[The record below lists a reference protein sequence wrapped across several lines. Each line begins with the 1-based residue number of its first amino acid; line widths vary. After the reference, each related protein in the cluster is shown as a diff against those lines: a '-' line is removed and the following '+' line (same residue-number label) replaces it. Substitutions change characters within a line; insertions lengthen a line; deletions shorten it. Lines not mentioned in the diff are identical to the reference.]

1 MTSER
6 IIDHRY
12 TTLRLLGSGGMG
24 EVYLARDKILGREV
38 AIKVLRKRYAEDEE
52 FVARFRRE
60 ARSAAALP
68 HPNVISVHDLGRS
81 GDGDHYIAMEYVP
94 GGTLK
99 QRLLQGGALRPAAA
113 AALALQIAD
122 ALDAAHARG
131 IIHRDVKPQNVL
143 LTAGGNAKL
152 ADFGIAAAASP
163 VVGSRTTPV
172 IGTPSYMSP
181 EQVSGEPVGPASD
194 LYSLGV
200 VLYEMLTGEV
210 PCGAGN
216 PAAGVAKQTNETPR
230 SPKRLDPRIPEE
242 VDSLVAKL
250 LARRPA
256 DRYADAAEL
265 ARDLRRLG
273 DGFPP
278 VATTPD
284 AGPSGER
291 KAAGSVGERGLARIL
306 RGAGNGKK
314 RLGMPILGAPLAVA
328 LFAATFLFVAAGWA
342 VSRDSGDLRSDPG
355 TQDGFGWTPAESSPA
370 ALDAAAASRAKGTG
384 DPGTSGDASDAIG
397 GQPGGSVFVHR
408 ATTENVSAN
417 SSYIDDPSTNDNPDA
432 VLTVTQNWNPGG
444 DGGTYNAHPIG
455 VWYDASA
462 EKWAIANEDRAAM
475 PKGAAFNV
483 VVSRDPA
490 EAEQEEASRKE
501 TVREHRGHGSLK
513 A

>member
-1 MTSER
+1 MITER
-6 IIDHRY
+6 IISHRY
-12 TTLRLLGSGGMG
+12 ATLRLLGSGGMG

-68 HPNVISVHDLGRS
+68 HPNVVSVHDLGRS
-81 GDGDHYIAMEYVP
+81 EDGDHYIAMEYVS

-99 QRLLQGGALRPAAA
+99 QRLVEGGALRPAAA
-113 AALALQIAD
+113 AAVALQIAD

-131 IIHRDVKPQNVL
+131 IVHRDVKPQNVL

-152 ADFGIAAAASP
+152 ADFGIAGAASGAVDSRTIP
-163 VVGSRTTPV
+163 VV
-172 IGTPSYMSP
+172 GTPSYMSP
-181 EQVSGEPVGPASD
+181 EQISGEPVGPASD

-200 VLYEMLTGEV
+200 VLYEMLTGDPV
-210 PCGAGN
+210 
-216 PAAGVAKQTNETPR
+216 AGVAKQTNETPG

-242 VDSLVAKL
+242 IDSLVAKL

-278 VATTPD
+278 VAANPD
-284 AGPSGER
+284 VGPSGER
-291 KAAGSVGERGLARIL
+291 KAAGSVGARGLARIL

-328 LFAATFLFVAAGWA
+328 LFAATFLFGAAGWA
-342 VSRDSGDLRSDPG
+342 VSRDSGELRSDPG
-355 TQDGFGWTPAESSPA
+355 TQDEYGWTPAESSPA
-370 ALDAAAASRAKGTG
+370 TLEAEAASRAKGTG
-384 DPGTSGDASDAIG
+384 DPGTNGDASDAIG
-397 GQPGGSVFVHR
+397 AQPGGSVFVHR
-408 ATTENVSAN
+408 ATSENVSAN
-417 SSYIDDPSTNDNPDA
+417 SSYIDDPSTNGNPDA

-475 PKGAAFNV
+475 PEGAAFNV

-490 EAEQEEASRKE
+490 EAEQTSRRA
-501 TVREHRGHGSLK
+501 TVREHRERGGIK
-513 A
+513 G

>member
-1 MTSER
+1 MISER
-6 IIDHRY
+6 IISHRY
-12 TTLRLLGSGGMG
+12 ATLRLLGSGGMG

-52 FVARFRRE
+52 YVARFRRE
-60 ARSAAALP
+60 ARSAASLS
-68 HPNVISVHDLGRS
+68 HPNVVSIHDLGCS

-99 QRLLQGGALRPAAA
+99 QRLVEGGALRPAAA
-113 AALALQIAD
+113 AAVALQIAD

-131 IIHRDVKPQNVL
+131 IVHRDVKPQNVL

-152 ADFGIAAAASP
+152 ADFGIAGAASP
-163 VVGSRTTPV
+163 AVGSRTTPV
-172 IGTPSYMSP
+172 VGTPSYMSP

-200 VLYEMLTGEV
+200 ILYEMLTGEAPFCV
-210 PCGAGN
+210 GN
-216 PAAGVAKQTNETPR
+216 PGAAAAKRTNDPPWSPR
-230 SPKRLDPRIPEE
+230 RLDPGIPEGM
-242 VDSLVAKL
+242 DSLVVKL

-265 ARDLRRLG
+265 AGDLRRLR
-273 DGFPP
+273 DGLPP
-278 VATTPD
+278 VAANPD

-291 KAAGSVGERGLARIL
+291 KSVGPVGARGLARIL

-328 LFAATFLFVAAGWA
+328 LFAATFLFGAAGWA
-342 VSRDSGDLRSDPG
+342 VSRDSGEFRSDPG
-355 TQDGFGWTPAESSPA
+355 TQDEYGWTPAESSPA
-370 ALDAAAASRAKGTG
+370 TLEAEAASRAKGTG
-384 DPGTSGDASDAIG
+384 DPGTNGDASDAIG
-397 GQPGGSVFVHR
+397 AQPGGSVFVHR
-408 ATTENVSAN
+408 ATPENVSAN
-417 SSYIDDPSTNDNPDA
+417 SSYIDDPSTNGKPDA

-462 EKWAIANEDRAAM
+462 EEWAIANEDRAAM
-475 PKGAAFNV
+475 PEGAAFNV

-490 EAEQEEASRKE
+490 EAEQTSRRE
-501 TVREHRGHGSLK
+501 IVHEHRERGGIK
-513 A
+513 G

>member
-1 MTSER
+1 MVSDR
-6 IIDHRY
+6 IISHRY
-12 TTLRLLGSGGMG
+12 ATSRLLGSGGMG

-68 HPNVISVHDLGRS
+68 HPNVVSVHDLGRS
-81 GDGDHYIAMEYVP
+81 GDGRYYIAMEYVP

-99 QRLLQGGALRPAAA
+99 QRLAEGEAFRPDAAA
-113 AALALQIAD
+113 AVALQIAD

-131 IIHRDVKPQNVL
+131 IVHRDVKPQNVL
-143 LTAGGNAKL
+143 LTAGGDAKL
-152 ADFGIAAAASP
+152 ADFGIAGAASLAA
-163 VVGSRTTPV
+163 GSPATPV
-172 IGTPSYMSP
+172 AGTPRYMSP

-200 VLYEMLTGEV
+200 VLYEMLTGEA
-210 PCGAGN
+210 PFRAEN
-216 PAAGVAKQTNETPR
+216 LASAERRDEPLR
-230 SPKRLDPRIPEE
+230 SPRRLDPRIPEE
-242 VDSLVAKL
+242 MDSLVAKL

-265 ARDLRRLG
+265 ARDLRRLE

-278 VATTPD
+278 VAANPG
-284 AGPSGER
+284 AVPSGER
-291 KAAGSVGERGLARIL
+291 RATTVHARGLARIL
-306 RGAGNGKK
+306 RGATNKKQPLGK
-314 RLGMPILGAPLAVA
+314 PILGAPLAVA
-328 LFAATFLFVAAGWA
+328 LFAAILLFGAAGWA
-342 VSRDSGDLRSDPG
+342 VPRGSGDLRSERGPH
-355 TQDGFGWTPAESSPA
+355 DGYGRTATESSPA
-370 ALDAAAASRAKGTG
+370 ALNAVAANPAEEAG
-384 DPGTSGDASDAIG
+384 DPGTDGDASDAIG
-397 GQPGGSVFVHR
+397 AQPGGSVFVHR
-408 ATTENVSAN
+408 ATSENVSAN

-444 DGGTYNAHPIG
+444 DDGTYNAHPIG

-475 PKGAAFNV
+475 PEGAAFNV

-490 EAEQEEASRKE
+490 EAEQTSWRE
-501 TVREHRGHGSLK
+501 TVHEHRDRGGIK
-513 A
+513 G